1 MDILI
6 SSNLE
11 RLIFEICR
19 DGKRARGW
27 AGSLGRE
34 GRFEVDGETLSAV
47 QDEFVGE
54 FVTNDR
60 SLATIR
66 EVFEETGH
74 LLDPHTAV
82 AWEAA
87 RRQRGAAPVLVA
99 ATAHWAKFG
108 EDVYR
113 ALSGLPCGADLPGE
127 VRRQGDRALLA
138 QVREM
143 APGQTVPKPL
153 AELDRLK
160 ERFPDVVEGTGAG
173 VEKALRLWLER

>member
-1 MDILI
+1 M
-6 SSNLE
+6 
-11 RLIFEICR
+11 
-19 DGKRARGW
+19 
-27 AGSLGRE
+27 
-34 GRFEVDGETLSAV
+34 DGETLSAV

-60 SLATIR
+60 SLETIR

-87 RRQRGAAPVLVA
+87 RRRRGEAPVLVA

-127 VRRQGDRALLA
+127 VRRQGDLALLA
-138 QVREM
+138 RVREM
-143 APGQTVPKPL
+143 APGQTVPRPL